1 MVAGARSG
9 QRAGA
14 VDERDDAARVGDV
27 DARGARELV
36 GEHGLEGTE
45 GHGGGGR

>member
-9 QRAGA
+9 RPAGA
-14 VDERDDAARVGDV
+14 VDERDDAAGVGDV
-27 DARGARELV
+27 DAGGAGELV

-45 GHGGGGR
+45 DHGARR